1 MSKAQCCCGK
11 LRLEI
16 DGDPTINVVC
26 HCADCQRWSGSA
38 FGWSMYFEETS
49 VHASGNK
56 SEYLPGN
63 GQKRY
68 FCSGCGSTLFW
79 LSPDFKGLI
88 GVAAGSLV
96 GEQRPPPLASYS
108 ENSRCDW
115 VNIPTDWAHHD

>member
-68 FCSGCGSTLFW
+68 FCPSCGSTLFW
-79 LSPDFKGLI
+79 FSPDFAGLI
-88 GVAAGSLV
+88 GVAVGSLF
-96 GEQRPPPLASYS
+96 GERRPTPMASYS
-108 ENSRCDW
+108 ENSVCDW
-115 VNIPTDWAHHD
+115 VNIPTDWEHHD